1 MNYTE
6 IKTFEDACKAQGVDA
21 NVLPD
26 VSMLPAKHQKSIIAH
41 YKLMVVVAAINGS
54 WVADWSNRSQYK
66 YEPWFKVIPDS
77 SKPSGFGLSSRD
89 YDSWSAGTYVGSRLC
104 FETSEQAEYAG
115 TQFKELY
122 EDYLA

>member
-1 MNYTE
+1 MEYTE
-6 IKTFEDACKAQGVDA
+6 IKTYEDACKAQEVDA
-21 NVLPD
+21 TALPD

-41 YKLMVVVAAINGS
+41 YKLIIVVAAFNGC
-54 WVADWSNRSQYK
+54 WTPDWSNTRQWK
-66 YEPWFKVIPDS
+66 YEPWFRVVPDS
-77 SKPSGFGLSSRD
+77 SKPSGFGLSSND
-89 YDSWSAGTYVGSRLC
+89 YDNWNANSIVGSRLC